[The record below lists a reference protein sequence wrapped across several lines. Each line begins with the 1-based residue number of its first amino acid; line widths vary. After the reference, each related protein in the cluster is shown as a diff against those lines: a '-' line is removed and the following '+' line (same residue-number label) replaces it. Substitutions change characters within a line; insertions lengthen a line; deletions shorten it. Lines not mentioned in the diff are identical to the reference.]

1 MKSVALDLDS
11 GRLSRWPGDTRP
23 FSVWTDRY
31 GDLYTLRVHIYKS
44 GGGKVPAC
52 SLQLLIKKP
61 RRRDAKA
68 LWDLGTFS
76 RVPSFITPSSLAY
89 IGQADV
95 TGQAYRDAL
104 KLDAAPGNDLPK
116 ADFIATLRAVTPDTV
131 VEAEF
136 SYELINSG
144 YRLADASATSAYI
157 GLSDTGGLLIR
168 NADTNEWR
176 EITVVGEGN
185 STGFALGETVLGPSG
200 TALAISDDFV
210 RIQNGILQIK
220 NDTDS
225 TWVNVILRGTGG
237 GTLALGETPPTGFS
251 LSNDRYKVADD
262 GRLLI
267 RNLTTGNWHEARV
280 LLSGGTNVLALGTEY
295 DDTQV

>member
-1 MKSVALDLDS
+1 MKSLALDLDS
-11 GRLSRWPGDTRP
+11 GRLSRWLGDPRDFPG
-23 FSVWTDRY
+23 WQDRY
-31 GDLYTLRVHIYKS
+31 GDLYTLRVQVYKS
-44 GGGKVPAC
+44 GGGKVPSC

-61 RRRDAKA
+61 RRRDARA

-76 RVPSFITPSSLAY
+76 RVPNFITPSSLVY
-89 IGQADV
+89 VGQVDA

-116 ADFIATLRAVTPDTV
+116 ADFVATLRAVTSDTIL
-131 VEAEF
+131 EAEF
-136 SYELINSG
+136 NYELINSG
-144 YRLADASATSAYI
+144 YRLADAAATSAYI

-176 EITVVGEGN
+176 ELSVVGEGN
-185 STGFALGETVLGPSG
+185 ETSFSLGETVLGPSD
-200 TALAISDDFV
+200 TLSISDDFV

-220 NDTDS
+220 NDSDS
-225 TWVNVILRGTGG
+225 SWVNVILRGTGG
-237 GTLALGETPPTGFS
+237 GTLALGETPPVGFT

-280 LLSGGTNVLALGTEY
+280 LLSGGTNILALGTEY

>member
-1 MKSVALDLDS
+1 MKSLALDLDS
-11 GRLSRWPGDTRP
+11 GRLSRWPGDPREL
-23 FSVWTDRY
+23 SAWADRY
-31 GDLYTLRVHIYKS
+31 GDLYTLRVQVYRS

-52 SLQLLIKKP
+52 SLQLLVKKP
-61 RRRDAKA
+61 RRRDVKA

-76 RVPSFITPSSLAY
+76 RVPSFITPSSSTY
-89 IGQADV
+89 VGQVDA

-116 ADFIATLRAVTPDTV
+116 ADFVATLRAVTSDTI

-136 SYELINSG
+136 NYELANSG
-144 YRLADASATSAYI
+144 YRLADNNFGSVYV

-168 NADTNEWR
+168 NSDTNEWR
-176 EITVVGEGN
+176 ELTVAGEGN
-185 STGFALGETVLGPSG
+185 ETSFALGETVLGPVN
-200 TALAISDDFV
+200 TLTISDDFV

-220 NDTDS
+220 NDNDS
-225 TWVNVILRGTGG
+225 TWVNVILRGAGG
-237 GTLALGETPPTGFS
+237 GTLALGDVPPVGFT
-251 LSNDRYKVADD
+251 LSNDRYKVAND

-280 LLSGGTNVLALGTEY
+280 QLAGGVNILALGTEY

>member
-1 MKSVALDLDS
+1 MKSLALDLDS
-11 GRLSRWPGDTRP
+11 GRLSRWVGDQRE
-23 FSVWTDRY
+23 FAGWSDRY
-31 GDLYTLRVHIYKS
+31 GDLYTLRVHVYKS
-44 GGGKVPAC
+44 GGGKVPSC

-61 RRRDAKA
+61 RRRDVKA

-76 RVPSFITPSSLAY
+76 RVPSFITPTSLTY
-89 IGQADV
+89 VGQVDA

-116 ADFIATLRAVTPDTV
+116 ADFIATLRAVTTDTT

-136 SYELINSG
+136 GYELVNSG
-144 YRLADASATSAYI
+144 YRLSDASLTSSYI

-176 EITVVGEGN
+176 ELIVLGEGN
-185 STGFALGETVLGPSG
+185 ETSFALGETVLGPVDAI
-200 TALAISDDFV
+200 TISDDFV
-210 RIQNGILQIK
+210 RIQNGILQLK
-220 NDTDS
+220 NDDNGS
-225 TWVNVILRGTGG
+225 WVNVILRGAGG
-237 GTLALGETPPTGFS
+237 GTLALGETPPVGFT

-280 LLSGGTNVLALGTEY
+280 QLANNTNILALGTQYNDSE
-295 DDTQV
+295 V

>member
-1 MKSVALDLDS
+1 MKSLALDLDS
-11 GRLSRWPGDTRP
+11 GRLSRWPGDPRDFP
-23 FSVWTDRY
+23 VWQDRY
-31 GDLYTLRVHIYKS
+31 GDLYTLRVQVYKS

-61 RRRDAKA
+61 RRRDVKA

-76 RVPSFITPSSLAY
+76 RVPNFITPSSLVY
-89 IGQADV
+89 VGQVDA
-95 TGQAYRDAL
+95 TGAAYRDSL

-116 ADFIATLRAVTPDTV
+116 AEFLATLRAVTSDTIL
-131 VEAEF
+131 EAEF
-136 SYELINSG
+136 NYELINSG

-176 EITVVGEGN
+176 ELTVAGEGN
-185 STGFALGETVLGPSG
+185 ETSFALGETILGPIDTVS
-200 TALAISDDFV
+200 ISNDFV

-225 TWVNVILRGTGG
+225 SWVNVILRGTGG
-237 GTLALGETPPTGFS
+237 GTLALGETPPVAFA
-251 LSNDRYKVADD
+251 LSNDRYKVATD